1 MLVLFSYDTELQS
14 KTLFYVDITTPERHT
29 KKSDKRIYIVVMC
42 ADKLT
47 EPGYREFIKKID
59 AILPQT
65 HCRQCGFSGCEP
77 YAVAIAEGQADINQ
91 CPPGDDDVI
100 HKIAALLGIEP
111 KPLNTR
117 HGHPKPRAIAMID
130 ENRCI
135 GCTFC
140 IRACPVDAIVGAA
153 KQMHTVITDECT
165 GCELCV
171 APCPMDC
178 ISMIPITRKTENV
191 DISSTEYKK
200 RADRARMRYHSRRQR
215 LEQKKL
221 LSQKITKVDHSFLP
235 GGQEPLKTER
245 KQAAVQ
251 AALKRAAAM
260 RAQQM
265 NDKQ

>member
-1 MLVLFSYDTELQS
+1 MST
-14 KTLFYVDITTPERHT
+14 
-29 KKSDKRIYIVVMC
+29 
-42 ADKLT
+42 DKLT
-47 EPGYREFIKKID
+47 EHGLRERIKEID

-77 YAVAIAEGQADINQ
+77 YAAAIAEGQADINQ
-91 CPPGDDDVI
+91 CPPGDADVI
-100 HKIAALLGIEP
+100 HKIAKLLGIEP

-117 HGHPKPRAIAMID
+117 HGLPKPRAVAVID

-178 ISMIPITRKTENV
+178 ISMIPVTGLAENV
-191 DISSTEYKK
+191 DATSVENRK
-200 RADRARMRYHSRRQR
+200 RADRARMRYQFRLQR

-221 LSQKITKVDHSFLP
+221 VSRKKTKADYSFKS
-235 GGQEPLKTER
+235 GGQTPSKMER
-245 KQAAVQ
+245 KQAVVQ

-260 RAQQM
+260 RAQQI
-265 NDKQ
+265 NDND